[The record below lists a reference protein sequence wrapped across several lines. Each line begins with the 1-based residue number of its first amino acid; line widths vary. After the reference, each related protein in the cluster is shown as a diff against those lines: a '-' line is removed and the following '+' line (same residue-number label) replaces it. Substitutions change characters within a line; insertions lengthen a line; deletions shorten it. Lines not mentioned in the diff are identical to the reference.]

1 MDRKVIGIYGVP
13 RTGTSWLG
21 ELFNSSNEVIYK
33 FQPQFSYKYRGRI
46 REDSTFS
53 EIKECFDEMLYC
65 QDSFVDQLE
74 ERITGKLP
82 IFEKKEINDSSVLVY
97 KEARFI
103 YTIENILKKYPAFKA
118 VLIIRNPIDT
128 LNSWINAPREFNES
142 WDINS
147 EWKEAKL
154 KNNGLEENFF
164 GYNKW
169 KEALKI
175 FLDLSARYADRIV
188 NN

>member
-1 MDRKVIGIYGVP
+1 M
-13 RTGTSWLG
+13 
-21 ELFNSSNEVIYK
+21 
-33 FQPQFSYKYRGRI
+33 
-46 REDSTFS
+46 
-53 EIKECFDEMLYC
+53 
-65 QDSFVDQLE
+65 
-74 ERITGKLP
+74 
-82 IFEKKEINDSSVLVY
+82 LVY

-175 FLDLSARYADRIV
+175 FWIYPRDMLIG
-188 NN
+188 